1 MTDKKNVFF
10 VEPSKQWVL
19 ENIHI
24 EKIFREFDKGGITE
38 VYDLKM
44 YHYINVYVKSI
55 SRVLYYYLKQFFLKR
70 DSSICLHPSSITV
83 SSNRGGYEISKI
95 KQLFDVN
102 DSCNYQING
111 FDLTD
116 CMRVNKISLKH
127 FLVSFHQSILVYF
140 SVLKSNLPK
149 GVHKAILRYSYI
161 NTASYSFF
169 DIFFYKIKKI
179 NPDCIIYSSGVPL
192 SSYAAIRN
200 GLKVININHGLMS
213 KIDLNVYPRY
223 SEIYVYS
230 DEEKKYLENIDIGS
244 IVRVYPFKD
253 TKHYNRSV
261 IIFLPTSIP
270 GYIEKEEFSNL
281 IGLFKRH
288 NYKVFFKRHPLKSS
302 WSIQTW
308 KEKFNFEKV
317 VNGGDAV
324 TVMQDICPSFVVG
337 WTSTALCE
345 ASNMKIIP
353 ISLINLLDKKGIGT
367 LDIFPI
373 QNRSILWPSE
383 KNMIYDVITKKTR
396 DSYSETLEKL
406 RLR

>member
-1 MTDKKNVFF
+1 MTAFDDPTIINIENGIKNQPKFII
-10 VEPSKQWVL
+10 K
-19 ENIHI
+19 
-24 EKIFREFDKGGITE
+24 
-38 VYDLKM
+38 
-44 YHYINVYVKSI
+44 
-55 SRVLYYYLKQFFLKR
+55 FLKNGKYKFVN
-70 DSSICLHPSSITV
+70 SSFWE
-83 SSNRGGYEISKI
+83 N
-95 KQLFDVN
+95 
-102 DSCNYQING
+102 CN
-111 FDLTD
+111 
-116 CMRVNKISLKH
+116 
-127 FLVSFHQSILVYF
+127 
-140 SVLKSNLPK
+140 
-149 GVHKAILRYSYI
+149 
-161 NTASYSFF
+161 
-169 DIFFYKIKKI
+169 
-179 NPDCIIYSSGVPL
+179 NPNIPT
-192 SSYAAIRN
+192 AAI
-200 GLKVININHGLMS
+200 
-213 KIDLNVYPRY
+213 KICEKSLNLN
-223 SEIYVYS
+223 EI
-230 DEEKKYLENIDIGS
+230 
-244 IVRVYPFKD
+244 P
-253 TKHYNRSV
+253 
-261 IIFLPTSIP
+261 
-270 GYIEKEEFSNL
+270 EEFSNL